1 MSSTRIKGRQHQEQ
15 DDEYDSGS
23 EEENPRWGGFAFM
36 MDDSSSSSDDD
47 DRDKDVEHDSCS
59 RSYQMDWSVVL
70 GDLEDGMTT
79 GKYQYQTRTAG
90 GDKVVLIVL
99 ERNHTL

>member
-47 DRDKDVEHDSCS
+47 DRDKDVEHDATELENASLP
-59 RSYQMDWSVVL
+59 Q
-70 GDLEDGMTT
+70 LEDVVAAIDRTT
-79 GKYQYQTRTAG
+79 YRQISA
-90 GDKVVLIVL
+90 
-99 ERNHTL
+99 